1 MTEDKSTNEQNEQRG
16 DAIPRDLI
24 DRINEIAHK
33 KKDKGLTEE
42 EQAEQKRL
50 RETYLSLFRENFRS
64 HIEMLQVYDK
74 DGKEVTPEK
83 VKRIQR
89 ERGLRDD

>member
-1 MTEDKSTNEQNEQRG
+1 MTEEKKNQTEENSNG
-16 DAIPRDLI
+16 IPQDLI
-24 DRINEIAHK
+24 DRINELAHK
-33 KKDKGLTEE
+33 KKESGLTEE
-42 EQAEQKRL
+42 EQTEQKRL
-50 RETYLSLFRENFRS
+50 RETYLSMFRENFRS